1 MTLAKIGAAARMLK
15 KTLYKWIEVDSFEHA
30 SALSF
35 ATLFSMAPT
44 LVIIIGLCA
53 IFFEQEAV
61 EGRIFFEIRNLVG
74 VEGADAIQRILRQA
88 AEGRKTTAT
97 VLGILLTLAGASA
110 AFSQMKSS
118 LNRLWAVRPEP
129 AVNDLLYFL
138 RTRLLSLAM
147 VIVIGFL
154 LMVSLAVSALLAAF
168 GSAIAAY
175 AAVPEWLLGAF
186 NAALSIA
193 VITVLFATIYKVLPD
208 VQLRWRDVFLGALF
222 TSVLFTAGKGL
233 IGIYIGKSGVTSV
246 FGAAGS
252 LVIVMLWVYFSSLIL
267 FLGGAFTRVYVEER
281 GIRIWPAPHT
291 VFVRE
296 ETYLPERPS

>member
-154 LMVSLAVSALLAAF
+154 LMVSLAVSAMLAAF